1 MSSILDDLANMYELG
16 KEHSINNSTHE
27 DVETIIGNHGHL
39 TKEDIQHIWMGYN
52 DNHELVKQ
60 EDYNIYFRDLNEKT
74 QNKLCKHFKTTPEE
88 SLWYEFPLCTVQ
100 PDNRH

>member
-1 MSSILDDLANMYELG
+1 MYELG
-16 KEHSINNSTHE
+16 KEYSINNSTHE

-60 EDYNIYFRDLNEKT
+60 EDYNIYFRDLNEK
-74 QNKLCKHFKTTPEE
+74 HKTNFVNI
-88 SLWYEFPLCTVQ
+88 LKQLQKKAFGMNFHYVQ
-100 PDNRH
+100 YNQITDIN